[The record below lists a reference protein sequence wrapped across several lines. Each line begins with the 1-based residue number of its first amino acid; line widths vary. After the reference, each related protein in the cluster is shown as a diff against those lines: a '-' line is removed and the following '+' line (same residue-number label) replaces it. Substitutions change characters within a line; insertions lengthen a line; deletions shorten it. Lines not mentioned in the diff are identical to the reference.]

1 VRGPS
6 TNHNGIK
13 GESVKRMIKDWA
25 VALSLG
31 MVVFFGIQWLQPK
44 PTIPEIAP
52 DFTVKTID
60 GDSITL
66 SDLRGKTVVLNF
78 WATWCGPCRSEIPAF
93 SRFSKAH
100 PDVPVLGLSVDQ
112 GSPAKVR
119 HTVREWGI
127 EYPVAI
133 ISDALQKKYDIS
145 TLPTTV
151 IIDADGKVQKINVGT
166 MSESQLTRAIR

>member
-6 TNHNGIK
+6 TNYNGIK

-133 ISDALQKKYDIS
+133 ISGALQKKYDIS